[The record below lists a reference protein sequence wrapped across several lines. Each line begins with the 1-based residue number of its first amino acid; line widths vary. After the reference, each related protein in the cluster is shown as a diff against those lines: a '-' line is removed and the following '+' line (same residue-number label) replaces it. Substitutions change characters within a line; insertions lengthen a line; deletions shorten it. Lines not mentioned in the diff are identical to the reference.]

1 MKKVLS
7 LLLIAVLCFGLMTG
21 CGGNEELAENLYD
34 QYDLPSMVTLPDY
47 SSYSFEEKEVT
58 VTDEDVEDTVKVFLE
73 GLTTVEEVKEGTVEK
88 GDKVKIAYEG
98 VLDNGY
104 TSDRMKTESTEITL
118 GNAGYIDGFEAG
130 LYGATIGEEV
140 SLKLQFPENYGV
152 EELNGQPVTFKV
164 TVLSKSVSTIPEL
177 TDKLVKENSNY
188 KTIAKF
194 KEAAAEELEKLM
206 KEEEIMSVK
215 GLIYDK
221 LFGEAEVPELIEEEV
236 EREMDR
242 LEANYRDIASMYG
255 QDWETFLAESLA
267 FTEEQFFAELE
278 SYGKDIVKSKMIVY
292 AFARAE
298 GVAVT
303 KAEYEAALDE
313 VMLSLGINEPSLFEM
328 YMGCSVEEYA
338 ALNHIH
344 LNLTLDK
351 VLNKVYPEV
360 VTNSSL
366 KAE

>member
-21 CGGNEELAENLYD
+21 CGGKEELAENLYD

-73 GLTTVEEVKEGTVEK
+73 GLTTVEEVKEGIVEK

-140 SLKLQFPENYGV
+140 SLKLQFPETYGD
-152 EELNGQPVTFKV
+152 ENLNGQPVTFKV
-164 TVLSKSVSTIPEL
+164 TVLSKTVEVVPEL

-188 KTIAKF
+188 KTVEKF
-194 KEAAAEELEKLM
+194 KAAAAEELEKLM

-278 SYGKDIVKSKMIVY
+278 TYGKDIVKSKMIVY

-303 KAEYEAALDE
+303 QAEYEAALDE
-313 VMLSLGINEPSLFEM
+313 ILLSYGINEPSLFEM
-328 YMGCSVEEYA
+328 YMGCTLEEYA

-351 VLNKVYPEV
+351 ALNKIYPAI

-366 KAE
+366 ETE